1 MGFVVVRI
9 LSGFHVGWCLKIVRL
24 GGLLEMVYVMIIWW
38 CFLEV
43 KVCRDCRRVPKWM
56 VVRYCV
62 ILLMVVYMWLIRD
75 ALGEKDVVL
84 ELNLSILLQ

>member
-1 MGFVVVRI
+1 MGIVVVKI

-24 GGLLEMVYVMIIWW
+24 WGLLEMVYVMIIWW

-43 KVCRDCRRVPKWM
+43 RVCRDCGRAPKWM